1 MSATS
6 DQARGIAPGDLTGAA
21 FIRRLETLFLLVR
34 RVLGGSMQ
42 ADSKSTRKGTGI
54 TFADY
59 AEYRHGDDYRAIDW
73 RVYARFGE
81 LVVKLFELEED
92 ATVYILLDLSHS
104 MDSKTGIARRLA
116 AALGYIGLNCHD
128 RVAAFGMADELRP
141 LLDPSRGRAHVLP
154 YLRSLENASG
164 FGRDTDFSSCVRT
177 LQARRGKKGL
187 VVVISDFFFP
197 TGFEEGLKRLSGL
210 GHDVHALQVLAP
222 EDLACQQKGDV
233 ELECVE
239 SGARKRVTITAR
251 ESDAYTTAVN
261 DWNERLR
268 SECARHGIGFTRS
281 MADDA
286 FDEVIR
292 TILQKGG
299 LAS

>member
-1 MSATS
+1 MSGPT
-6 DQARGIAPGDLTGAA
+6 DQTRGIAPGELTGAA

-42 ADSKSTRKGTGI
+42 ADRKSTRKGTGI

-92 ATVYILLDLSHS
+92 ATVYLLLDLSHS

-116 AALGYIGLNCHD
+116 AALGYIGLNCQD
-128 RVAAFGMADELRP
+128 RVAVYGMADELRP

-154 YLRSLENASG
+154 LLRSLENAEG
-164 FGRDTDFSSCVRT
+164 FGKDTDFSTCVRT
-177 LQARRGKKGL
+177 LQARRGKKGM
-187 VVVISDFFFP
+187 VIVISDFFFP
-197 TGFEEGLKRLSGL
+197 SGFDEGLKRLSGL
-210 GHDVHALQVLAP
+210 GHDVHVLQVLSP
-222 EDLACQQKGDV
+222 EDLACTQKGDV
-233 ELECVE
+233 ELECIE
-239 SGARKRVTITAR
+239 SGERKRVTITAR
-251 ESDAYTTAVN
+251 ESDAYAKAVN

-268 SECARHGIGFTRS
+268 SECARRGIGFTRT
-281 MADDA
+281 MADEA

>member
-1 MSATS
+1 MPSTDKQTDS
-6 DQARGIAPGDLTGAA
+6 IAPGDLTGAA
-21 FIRRLETLFLLVR
+21 FIRRLESLFLLVR
-34 RVLGGSMQ
+34 KVLGGSMQ
-42 ADSKSTRKGTGI
+42 ADRKSTRKGTGI

-73 RVYARFGE
+73 RVYARFDE

-104 MDSKTGIARRLA
+104 MAAKTGIARRLA
-116 AALGYIGLNCHD
+116 AAPGYIGLNCQD
-128 RVAAFGMADELRP
+128 RVAAYGMADELRP

-154 YLRSLENASG
+154 FLRSLESAAG
-164 FGRDTDFSSCVRT
+164 FGRDTDFSGCIRT

-197 TGFEEGLKRLSGL
+197 TGFEEGLKRLAGL
-210 GHDVHALQVLAP
+210 GHDIHALQVLGAD
-222 EDLACQQKGDV
+222 DLTCLQQGDV

-251 ESDAYTTAVN
+251 ESDAYTKAVT

-268 SECARHGIGFTRS
+268 TECARGGIGFTRT

>member
-1 MSATS
+1 MSGSTDHAS
-6 DQARGIAPGDLTGAA
+6 GIAAGDLTGAA

-42 ADSKSTRKGTGI
+42 ADRKSTRKGTGI

-59 AEYRHGDDYRAIDW
+59 AEYRHGDDFRAIDW

-104 MDSKTGIARRLA
+104 MNSKTVIARKLA
-116 AALGYIGLNCHD
+116 AALGYIGLNSQD
-128 RVAAFGMADELRP
+128 RVAAYGMADELRP
-141 LLDPSRGRAHVLP
+141 LLEPSRGRAHVMP
-154 YLRSLENASG
+154 FLRSLEKAEG
-164 FGRDTDFSSCVRT
+164 FGSDTDFSACVRS
-177 LQARRGKKGL
+177 LQARRSKKGL

-197 TGFEEGLKRLSGL
+197 NGFDEGLKRLSGL
-210 GHDVHALQVLAP
+210 GHDVHALQVLS
-222 EDLACQQKGDV
+222 EVDLACREKGDV

-239 SGARKRVTITAR
+239 TGELKRVTISAR
-251 ESDAYTTAVN
+251 ESDAYAKAVG

-268 SECARHGIGFTRS
+268 GECAKRGIGFTRT

>member
-1 MSATS
+1 MAGTTE
-6 DQARGIAPGDLTGAA
+6 QARGIAPGDLTGAA
-21 FIRRLETLFLLVR
+21 FIRRLETLYLLVR
-34 RVLGGSMQ
+34 KALGGSMQ
-42 ADSKSTRKGTGI
+42 ADRKSTRKGTGI

-59 AEYRHGDDYRAIDW
+59 AEYRHGDDFRAIDW

-92 ATVYILLDLSHS
+92 ATVYLLLDLSHS

-128 RVAAFGMADELRP
+128 RVAAYGMADELRP

-154 YLRSLENASG
+154 FLRSLETAQG
-164 FGRDTDFSSCVRT
+164 FGRDTDFSSCIRS
-177 LQARRGKKGL
+177 LQARRGKRGM

-197 TGFEEGLKRLSGL
+197 SGFEEGLKRLAGL

-222 EDLACQQKGDV
+222 EDLACREKGDV
-233 ELECVE
+233 ELECIE
-239 SGARKRVTITAR
+239 TGALKRVTISAR
-251 ESDAYTTAVN
+251 ETDAYAKAVA

-268 SECARHGIGFTRS
+268 GECARRGIGFTRT

>member
-1 MSATS
+1 MSAT
-6 DQARGIAPGDLTGAA
+6 RENTGVLAPGDLTGAA

-42 ADSKSTRKGTGI
+42 ADRKSTRKGTGI

-104 MDSKTGIARRLA
+104 MNSKTGIARKLA
-116 AALGYIGLNCHD
+116 AALGYIGLNCQD
-128 RVAAFGMADELRP
+128 RVAAYGMADELRP

-154 YLRSLENASG
+154 FLRSLETAEG
-164 FGRDTDFSSCVRT
+164 FGKDTDFSTCIRT

-187 VVVISDFFFP
+187 VIVISDFFFP
-197 TGFEEGLKRLSGL
+197 NGFDEGLKRLAGL

-222 EDLACQQKGDV
+222 EDLACTQKGDV
-233 ELECVE
+233 EIECVE
-239 SGARKRVTITAR
+239 SGAHKRVTITAR
-251 ESDAYTTAVN
+251 ETDAYAAAVN

-268 SECARHGIGFTRS
+268 TECARRGIGFTRT
-281 MADDA
+281 MADAA

>member
-1 MSATS
+1 MSGPT
-6 DQARGIAPGDLTGAA
+6 DHGRGIAPGDLTGAA

-34 RVLGGSMQ
+34 KVLGGSMQ
-42 ADSKSTRKGTGI
+42 ADRKSTRKGTGI

-59 AEYRHGDDYRAIDW
+59 AEYRHGDDFRAIDW

-104 MDSKTGIARRLA
+104 MDSKTGLARKLA
-116 AALGYIGLNCHD
+116 AALGYIGLNCQD
-128 RVAAFGMADELRP
+128 RVAAYGMADELRP
-141 LLDPSRGRAHVLP
+141 LLDPSRGRAHVMP
-154 YLRSLENASG
+154 FLRSLENAEG
-164 FGRDTDFSSCVRT
+164 FGSDTDFSSCIRS
-177 LQARRGKKGL
+177 LQARRGKRGM

-197 TGFEEGLKRLSGL
+197 SGFEEGLKCLSGI
-210 GHDVHALQVLAP
+210 GHDVHALQVLTP
-222 EDLACQQKGDV
+222 EDLACQEKGDV
-233 ELECVE
+233 ELQCVE
-239 SGARKRVTITAR
+239 TGELKRVTISAR
-251 ESDAYTTAVN
+251 ESDAYAKAVA

-268 SECARHGIGFTRS
+268 AECAKRGIGFTRT

>member
-1 MSATS
+1 MAGPTEATS
-6 DQARGIAPGDLTGAA
+6 GIAPGDLTGAA

-42 ADSKSTRKGTGI
+42 ADRKSTRKGTGI

-92 ATVYILLDLSHS
+92 ATVYILLDLSRS
-104 MDSKTGIARRLA
+104 MESKTGIARRLA
-116 AALGYIGLNCHD
+116 AALGYIGLNCQD
-128 RVAAFGMADELRP
+128 RVAAYGMADELRP

-154 YLRSLENASG
+154 FLRSLETATA
-164 FGRDTDFSSCVRT
+164 FGSDTDFSSCIRT

-187 VVVISDFFFP
+187 VIVISDFFFP
-197 TGFEEGLKRLSGL
+197 TGFEEGLKRLAGL
-210 GHDVHALQVLAP
+210 GHDLHALQVLAD
-222 EDLACQQKGDV
+222 EDLVCPHKGDV
-233 ELECVE
+233 DLECVE
-239 SGARKRVTITAR
+239 SGNRKRVTITSR
-251 ESDAYTTAVN
+251 EADAYAAAVT

-268 SECARHGIGFTRS
+268 SECARRGIGFTRT
-281 MADDA
+281 MAEDA

>member
-1 MSATS
+1 MSGTTDNAHS
-6 DQARGIAPGDLTGAA
+6 IAAGDLTGAA

-42 ADSKSTRKGTGI
+42 ADRKSTRKGTGI

-104 MDSKTGIARRLA
+104 METKSGISRRLA
-116 AALGYIGLNCHD
+116 AALGYIGLNCQD

-154 YLRSLENASG
+154 FLRSLENAAG
-164 FGRDTDFSSCVRT
+164 FGRDTDFSTCIRT

-187 VVVISDFFFP
+187 VIVISDFFFP
-197 TGFEEGLKRLSGL
+197 NGFEEGLKRLAGL
-210 GHDVHALQVLAP
+210 GHDVHALQVLSA
-222 EDLACQQKGDV
+222 EDLTCQLKGDV

-239 SGARKRVTITAR
+239 SGSLKRVTITAR
-251 ESDAYTTAVN
+251 ESDAYARAVN

-268 SECARHGIGFTRS
+268 SECARRGIGFTRT
-281 MADDA
+281 MADEA